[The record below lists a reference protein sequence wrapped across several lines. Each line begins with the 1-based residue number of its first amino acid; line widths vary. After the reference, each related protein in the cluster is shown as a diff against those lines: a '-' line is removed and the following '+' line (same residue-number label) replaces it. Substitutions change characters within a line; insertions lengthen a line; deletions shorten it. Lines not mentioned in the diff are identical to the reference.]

1 MEWFGNPVVM
11 VAINDI
17 SARKKME
24 EELQRLATTDTLTGI
39 LNRRQFFVLGEQ
51 EVERSRRYSRELA
64 LLLYDID
71 HFKKVND
78 TFGHQAGDIVLREL
92 AKLVHAQ
99 LRKND
104 LEGRVGGE
112 EFAILLPETS
122 ISEAVVLAERIR
134 EIIESVAI
142 NIGETSLHI
151 TASFGVASVEEADIS
166 LDSVYKRADSALYEA
181 KNAGRNCVR
190 RK

>member
-1 MEWFGNPVVM
+1 M
-11 VAINDI
+11 
-17 SARKKME
+17 
-24 EELQRLATTDTLTGI
+24 
-39 LNRRQFFVLGEQ
+39 
-51 EVERSRRYSRELA
+51 
-64 LLLYDID
+64 LLYDID
-71 HFKKVND
+71 HFKQVND
-78 TFGHQAGDIVLREL
+78 TFGHQAGDIVLQEL

-151 TASFGVASVEEADIS
+151 TASFGVASVEEADVS